1 MTMTQNK
8 SDSKITYADSGVDVK
23 AGEEAVNRI
32 KELAASTFNPQV
44 LQGLGAFGGFFQPDI
59 SNIKNPV
66 LLSSTDSVG
75 TKLKVAFM
83 TDKHDTIGQCLV
95 NHCINDILVHAAK
108 PMFFLDYIGVGK
120 LHQNTIT
127 EILEG
132 LALAC
137 KQNKTALIGGE
148 MAELPEFYQEGE
160 YDLVGFV
167 VGMVDK
173 DKIVNGSTIKEG
185 DVCLGLPSTGLHTNG
200 YTLARKAAFDIG
212 GLKPSDHVDQLG
224 MTIGDALLSVHKCYS
239 SLIHPLLEKHDIH
252 GMAHITGGGIPGN
265 LKRVLPVNLTA
276 VIEKNSWGEI
286 NPLFNFLKEIGNI
299 DPVDI
304 YSAFNMG
311 IGYILVVDKNDADA
325 IVADIKAVGEEVYT
339 IGTITKG
346 DKSVKLV

>member
-1 MTMTQNK
+1 MTDNK
-8 SDSKITYADSGVDVK
+8 SNSKITYADSGVDVK

-32 KELAASTFNPQV
+32 KELAASTFNSQV
-44 LQGLGAFGGFFQPDI
+44 LTGLGAFGGFFQPDI
-59 SNIKNPV
+59 ANIKNPV

-75 TKLKVAFM
+75 TKLKLAFM
-83 TDKHDTIGQCLV
+83 TGKHTTIGQCLV

-120 LHQNTIT
+120 LEQNTVADI
-127 EILEG
+127 IEG
-132 LALAC
+132 ISTAC

-148 MAELPEFYQEGE
+148 MAELPEFYQDGE

-185 DVCLGLPSTGLHTNG
+185 DICLGLPSTGLHTNG
-200 YTLARKAAFDIG
+200 YSLARKVAFEIG
-212 GLKPSDHVDQLG
+212 GLKPDDYIEELG
-224 MTIGDALLSVHKCYS
+224 TTIGDALLAIHKCHAP
-239 SLIHPLLEKHDIH
+239 LIHPLLEKHDIH

-265 LKRVLPVNLTA
+265 LKRILPENMTA
-276 VIEKNSWGEI
+276 VIDKSSWNAVPI
-286 NPLFNFLKEIGNI
+286 FDYLKKLGDI

-311 IGYILVVDKNDADA
+311 IGYILVVDKDDADA
-325 IVADIKAVGEEVYT
+325 VVSDIKAAGEEVYR
-339 IGTITKG
+339 IGEITKG
-346 DKSVKLV
+346 DKTVKLV